1 VPAREQ
7 QFAGLSVAAAAR
19 ASTVSFQPVRR
30 AAARAAVVVA
40 KRPPAAPT
48 PPQPDAAP
56 GVEPDDEAQRFTR
69 TVAELERYVAASRE
83 RAPGSA
89 LVPQP
94 GLPLDTQDDH
104 DSGWRRLWSRR
115 SPGAEG

>member
-1 VPAREQ
+1 
-7 QFAGLSVAAAAR
+7 
-19 ASTVSFQPVRR
+19 
-30 AAARAAVVVA
+30 VVA

-48 PPQPDAAP
+48 PPDAAP